1 LIAHRLATIRNAD
14 EIVVLVGGAV
24 AERGTHDELCAA
36 GGLYRE
42 LCRTQFA
49 TTDATEAPLD
59 PAA

>member
-14 EIVVLVGGAV
+14 
-24 AERGTHDELCAA
+24 AA